1 MDMEE
6 KAMRPGR
13 QSDEAPLAEVS
24 GVDLEKF
31 AALTKLIRTDLN
43 RFAYRP
49 FTFGHYTKKDIQ
61 RFLSNPARFE
71 RQLRR
76 AIIYIYGASPHFRR
90 LMQYFTSLSDLAYVV
105 EPYRI
110 DPKRASKAAV
120 NRNYRQVLNTLS
132 IMNIPTQ
139 FKKIISICLREDV
152 FYGTMLIANDDIM
165 IQRLPSDY
173 CRITTVEG
181 GVCNVTF
188 DFSYFDYYPLQLEY
202 YPEEFKEKYKLYK
215 SRNKTDV
222 TGRWIELDSP
232 NSFAVKCCND
242 ILDYALPPF
251 AGILRE
257 IYDLEERKKF
267 ALTKEL
273 IENYALLVM
282 RLPLNDDGTWHID
295 YDKAVEFWRNL
306 DAVMPE
312 EVGSVLSPM
321 QIDKISFERTRVGDS
336 DTITNAEENLFTA
349 AGVQSLLFNN
359 SKASANALALSIKVD
374 QELTYGIVKSLEDV
388 VNRFLHEQKYGKNW
402 VVRFLDVSPF
412 NRKEAGDAYLKACQ
426 YGIPMISYYCAS
438 QGLGQAELDSMNFLE
453 TDVLEL
459 YKIFKPLQSSAQMS
473 GSTVTEGN
481 GATEEGGRPALDPT
495 ELTDSGEQTSEQRD
509 DWG

>member
-1 MDMEE
+1 METQ
-6 KAMRPGR
+6 ATQTGGLVD
-13 QSDEAPLAEVS
+13 SAPLAGVS
-24 GVDLEKF
+24 SVDLEKF
-31 AALTKLIRTDLN
+31 AALTRLIRTDLN
-43 RFAYRP
+43 RYEYRP
-49 FTFGHYTKKDIQ
+49 FVFGHFTKQDVQ
-61 RFLSNPARFE
+61 RFLANPARFE
-71 RQLRR
+71 RQLRQ
-76 AIIYIYGASPHFRR
+76 AILYVYGASPHFRR
-90 LMQYFTSLSDLAYVV
+90 LMQYFTSLSDLSYVV

-110 DPKRASKAAV
+110 DPKTANKTVVGRT
-120 NRNYRQVLNTLS
+120 YRKVLNTLS

-139 FKKIISICLREDV
+139 FKKIISVCLREDV

-165 IQRLPSDY
+165 IQRLPSDF
-173 CRITTVEG
+173 CRIVTVEG

-188 DFSYFDYYPLQLEY
+188 DFAYFDRHPLQLSY
-202 YPEEFKEKYKLYK
+202 YPEEFQVKYDRYK
-215 SRNKTDV
+215 TEQ
-222 TGRWIELDSP
+222 GHPRWIELDSP
-232 NSFAVKCCND
+232 TSFAIKCCTD

-257 IYDLEERKKF
+257 IYDLEDRKKI

-282 RLPLNDDGTWHID
+282 RLPLNDDGSWHID
-295 YDKAVEFWRNL
+295 YDKAVDFWRNL
-306 DAVMPE
+306 DAVMPP

-321 QIDKISFERTRVGDS
+321 DVNKISFERTRANDT

-359 SKASANALALSIKVD
+359 ARASANALALSIKVD
-374 QELTYGIVKSLEDV
+374 QELTFGIVKSLEDA

-438 QGLGQAELDSMNFLE
+438 QGLGQAELDGMSYLE

-473 GSTVTEGN
+473 GGTESESE
-481 GATEEGGRPALDPT
+481 GATDEGGRPPLEPT